1 MRLLITGGCGFIG
14 TNFIRHLHRTHP
26 EWSITNLDALTYAGN
41 RASLIDLEEQKNYR
55 LIVGR
60 IEDPQIALTAM
71 AGCDWVVNFA
81 AETHVDR
88 SILEPAP
95 FLQTNFIGVQV
106 LIDAA
111 RQIGVK
117 KFLHVSTDEVYGSL
131 SDTDAPCDETAHLAP
146 RSPYAATKAAADLL
160 LLAAHHTFG
169 LPAII
174 IRPSNNY
181 GPYQFPEKLLPLA
194 ITNLFQEQKV
204 PVYGTGKNIR
214 DWVYVEDTCR
224 AIELLLLAGKPGT
237 VYNAGADQWCR
248 NIDLIRLLLRLLGRE
263 EDHIE
268 FVPDRPG
275 HDYRYALNSARLKS
289 LGWQPQVTLEEGL
302 IRTIR
307 WYEENPSW
315 WQPLKRRLEKESR
328 GFWT

>member
-26 EWSITNLDALTYAGN
+26 DWSITNLDALTYAGN
-41 RASLIDLEEQKNYR
+41 RASLADLEEQKNYR

-131 SDTDAPCDETAHLAP
+131 NDTDAPCDETAHLAP

-237 VYNAGADQWCR
+237 VYNAGADQGCR
-248 NIDLIRLLLRLLGRE
+248 NIDLIRLLLRLLGKE

-315 WQPLKRRLEKESR
+315 WQPLKRRLQKESR